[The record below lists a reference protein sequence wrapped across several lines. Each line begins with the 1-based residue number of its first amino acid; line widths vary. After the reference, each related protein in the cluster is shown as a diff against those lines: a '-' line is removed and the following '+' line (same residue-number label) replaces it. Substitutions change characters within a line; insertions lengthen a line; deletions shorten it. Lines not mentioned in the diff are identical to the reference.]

1 MAIDFSQ
8 VKAITIPEGSV
19 KKIEING
26 VTVWSGK
33 QLVSI
38 AISGATTTFNVGNTW
53 VFGGTVTAT
62 YSDGTTADVTVDTTF
77 SGYNMSTAG
86 TQTVTATYTE
96 SGITATATYNITV
109 YKVLTSITLSG
120 QTTSLNRGAAFSFGG
135 TVTAHYN
142 DNSTA
147 NVTSSTTFSGYNMSK
162 AGTYT
167 VTASYTYRSVTKTA
181 TYKLTVN
188 KAWSAVWSGS
198 KTITYNGNNVSGDQT
213 IYTTPKNDGFNI
225 GNYRVT
231 FTMSASGGSGYTT
244 RYNTNDR
251 GLSSSTTTKPASP
264 YRWNTTLT
272 HSYLRQDIVT
282 IYRTTGTDGN
292 TSYYNCC
299 NIGVNTDNTNKNLIF
314 KLAGGRSSFNVPSG
328 VKTSITIT
336 KIEKYY

>member
-33 QLVSI
+33 QLTSI
-38 AISGATTTFNVGNTW
+38 AISGATTTFNVGDTW

-62 YSDGTTADVTVDTTF
+62 YSDGTTADVTADTTF

-86 TQTVTATYTE
+86 TQTVTATYVE
-96 SGITATATYNITV
+96 SGVTATATYDITV
-109 YKVLTSITLSG
+109 YKVLTSISLSG
-120 QTTSLNRGAAFSFGG
+120 QTTSLNRGASFSFGG

-147 NVTSSTTFSGYNMSK
+147 TVTSSTTFSGYNMNT

-188 KAWSAVWSGS
+188 KAWTAIWSGS
-198 KTITYNGNNVSGDQT
+198 KSMTIAKTAGVSPDAVT
-213 IYTTPKNDGFNI
+213 IYTPAS
-225 GNYRVT
+225 NYPNTSDIRVT
-231 FTMSASGGSGYTT
+231 FTMSNKSGTGGYYYTYDNVQASSKPSSPYRVSSFDKTKLISIIVGV
-244 RYNTNDR
+244 
-251 GLSSSTTTKPASP
+251 SSSTSSSAG
-264 YRWNTTLT
+264 
-272 HSYLRQDIVT
+272 
-282 IYRTTGTDGN
+282 TGHKV
-292 TSYYNCC
+292 SVQWY
-299 NIGVNTDNTNKNLIF
+299 K
-314 KLAGGRSSFNVPSG
+314 PSG
-328 VKTSITIT
+328 SNGYFRLSGVINGSASAEVKITVT
-336 KIEKYY
+336 KIERYY

>member
-1 MAIDFSQ
+1 
-8 VKAITIPEGSV
+8 
-19 KKIEING
+19 
-26 VTVWSGK
+26 
-33 QLVSI
+33 
-38 AISGATTTFNVGNTW
+38 
-53 VFGGTVTAT
+53 
-62 YSDGTTADVTVDTTF
+62 
-77 SGYNMSTAG
+77 MSTAG
-86 TQTVTATYTE
+86 TQTVTATYVE
-96 SGITATATYNITV
+96 SGVTATATYNITV

-142 DNSTA
+142 DSSTA
-147 NVTSSTTFSGYNMSK
+147 TVTSSTTFSGYNMSK

-198 KTITYNGNNVSGDQT
+198 KTITYTGTSVSGATT
-213 IYTTPKNDGFNI
+213 IYTTPTNDGFNI

-244 RYNTNDR
+244 RYNTNDG
-251 GLSSSTTTKPASP
+251 GLGSSTTTKPASP

-272 HSYLRQDIVT
+272 HSILIQDIVK
-282 IYRTTGTDGN
+282 IYRTTGTDVN
-292 TSYYNCC
+292 ASKYNFCT
-299 NIGVNTDNTNKNLIF
+299 IGVNTNNTNKNLIF
-314 KLAGGRSSFNVPSG
+314 KLAGGKSTINVDSG